1 MVGILDKYLEAHGL
15 TRYRL
20 AKESGI
26 SQTTWFKRN
35 STAARSLDGQ
45 ASTGTR
51 GMQWQS
57 ELKVQYPGLHVE
69 SCPIGPYVGTYTGS
83 KAIGLIWS
91 PKL

>member
-26 SQTTWFKRN
+26 SQTTWFNVN
-35 STAARSLDGQ
+35 SRPLDRWTQ

-57 ELKVQYPGLHVE
+57 ELKVQYPGLHIE
-69 SCPIGPYVGTYTGS
+69 SCPIGP
-83 KAIGLIWS
+83 
-91 PKL
+91 